1 MDRITQI
8 KDEFKS
14 LKIDSLLI
22 THLPNIRYITGFSGS
37 SATVILTRDANY
49 FISDFRYKV
58 QSKEEVNK
66 DFKIIIYTQDSLDF
80 LNTLIKKHKIKKIGF
95 ESHILNVNE
104 YESLKKGFP
113 QVKFVPVS
121 GLIESIVIRKTETE
135 ISTLKRAVGIT
146 DKTFTKLLKKIKPG
160 VSEKALSAEITY
172 IQKKLGAEKDAFDA
186 IVASG
191 ERGAFPHAKPTDRK
205 IQNGDLVTFDF
216 GCVVDGMHSD
226 MTRTIAVGNIT
237 PEKRKI
243 YNIVKEAQEIAI
255 DKVKVGIV
263 AKKLDAYARGFI
275 KKKGYGKNFGHGLGH
290 GLGYDVHEGPR
301 INEKNKDYK
310 LEVNNAITIEPGI
323 YIEGLG
329 GVRIEDDVIVKEDG
343 CEVLNK
349 STKELLVL

>member
-22 THLPNIRYITGFSGS
+22 TSLSNIRYITGFSGS
-37 SATVILTRDANY
+37 SATVLLTKDANY
-49 FISDFRYKV
+49 FISDFRYKI

-66 DFKIIIYTQDSLDF
+66 DFKIIIYSQDSLNF
-80 LNTLIKKHKIKKIGF
+80 LNSLVKKHKIKKVGF

-160 VSEKALSAEITY
+160 VTEKALSAEITY
-172 IQKKLGAEKDAFDA
+172 IQKKLGAEKDAFDP

-191 ERGAFPHAKPTDRK
+191 ERGAFPHAKPTERK

-226 MTRTIAVGNIT
+226 MTRTIAVGNISS
-237 PEKRKI
+237 EKKRI
-243 YNIVKEAQEIAI
+243 YDIVKEAQQRAI
-255 DKVKVGIV
+255 DNVKAGVV
-263 AKKLDAYARGFI
+263 AKKLDSYARGFI
-275 KKKGYGKNFGHGLGH
+275 KEKGYGENFGHGLGH

-301 INEKNKDYK
+301 INEKNKNYK

-329 GVRIEDDVIVKEDG
+329 GVRIEDDVIVKENG